1 MGMERFNKKL
11 HIARRGVVY
20 SLVLC
25 CLILLIGGLGFWML
39 DPGVDTLSDGLWLA
53 FTTAATV
60 GYGDVVPST
69 PASRGFAVVV
79 VLLGLAVLSLATAS
93 LAAIFCGKRRGRRRR
108 PAGARPAAR
117 DQFAAR
123 GHPGAARRGAQPG
136 PTGLRPAHFKGAPP
150 APQMKTGVGKQPPC
164 PLRKTRVLICVVSC
178 KLDFLL
184 LCAVYQP
191 AVEQRNLPGWTKGY
205 H

>member
-25 CLILLIGGLGFWML
+25 CLILLIGGVGFWML
-39 DPGVDTLSDGLWLA
+39 DPHVHTLSEGLWLA

-93 LAAIFCGKRRGRRRR
+93 LAAIFVEKDVAEEEDLLAQDLLREINLLREDIRMRRSEV
-108 PAGARPAAR
+108 
-117 DQFAAR
+117 QC
-123 GHPGAARRGAQPG
+123 
-136 PTGLRPAHFKGAPP
+136 LRAPP
-150 APQMKTGVGKQPPC
+150 LQP
-164 PLRKTRVLICVVSC
+164 
-178 KLDFLL
+178 
-184 LCAVYQP
+184 
-191 AVEQRNLPGWTKGY
+191 
-205 H
+205 

>member
-1 MGMERFNKKL
+1 MGMERIDKKL

-25 CLILLIGGLGFWML
+25 TLILLIGGVGFWAL
-39 DPGVDTLSDGLWLA
+39 DPGVNTLADGLWLA

-69 PASRGFAVVV
+69 HASRGFSVIV

-93 LAAIFCGKRRGRRRR
+93 LAAIFVEK
-108 PAGARPAAR
+108 
-117 DQFAAR
+117 DV
-123 GHPGAARRGAQPG
+123 AQEEDLLAQDL
-136 PTGLRPAHFKGAPP
+136 LRE
-150 APQMKTGVGKQPPC
+150 TNL
-164 PLRKTRVLICVVSC
+164 LREDIRVLRDEVRH
-178 KLDFLL
+178 LR
-184 LCAVYQP
+184 AP
-191 AVEQRNLPGWTKGY
+191 ASR